1 MIFEPQKYNSANY
14 FAGDPVEV
22 VRRFSAKRDIEVMG
36 IVASWVAFGRRE
48 LIHRRC
54 DEAARMMNLRPYDYL
69 LSGQWWQYRGSDRC
83 FYRMLTYADFYDLMA
98 SLNEIYSAFD
108 TMEDALLARLNENAA
123 PDEDPA
129 VSLMKALLSLFRVH
143 GIPREPKSACKRMAL
158 FLRWMVRR
166 DGQVDLG
173 VWQRVDPRWLLVP
186 MDVHVVH
193 LARELGLIERD
204 KADMKAALELIRVC
218 RRLYPDDP
226 AIMDFALFT
235 EDYERNNKSKQTIK
249 Q

>member
-1 MIFEPQKYNSANY
+1 MTFEPQKYNSADY

-22 VRRFSAKRDIEVMG
+22 VRRFSEPRDIEVMG
-36 IVASWVAFGRRE
+36 IVCSWVAFGRRE

-54 DEAARMMNLRPYDYL
+54 HEAARLMQNRPYDYVM
-69 LSGQWWQYRGSDRC
+69 SGRWRDYQGSQQC
-83 FYRMLTYADFYDLMA
+83 FYRMLSLGDFHSLMSDLY
-98 SLNEIYSAFD
+98 NIYMCHD
-108 TMEDALLARLNENAA
+108 TMEDAVLAQLADSPETGC
-123 PDEDPA
+123 DPA
-129 VSLMKALLSLFRVH
+129 IRLMKATLSLFHTH
-143 GIPREPKSACKRMAL
+143 GIPAKPESACKRMAL

-166 DGQVDLG
+166 DGRVDLG
-173 VWQRVDPRWLLVP
+173 IWHRIDPRWLLVP

-193 LARELGLIERD
+193 LARELGLISRD
-204 KADMKAALELIRVC
+204 KADMKTALELITAC

-235 EDYERNNKSKQTIK
+235 EDYERNKQKTIK